1 MEDAGCATRLDL
13 YRHQTVRLTEDL
25 DCSTVDPILSK
36 DCLTWCLIAPA
47 AMMTEA
53 TRSQGITSW
62 T

>member
-25 DCSTVDPILSK
+25 DCSTVDSILSK